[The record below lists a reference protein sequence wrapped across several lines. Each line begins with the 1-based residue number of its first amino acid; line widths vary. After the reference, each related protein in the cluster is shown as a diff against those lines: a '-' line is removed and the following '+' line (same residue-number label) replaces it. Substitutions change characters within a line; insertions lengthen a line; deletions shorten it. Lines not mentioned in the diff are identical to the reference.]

1 MLCVVGQE
9 PVLAQT
15 SASPKIDQIVVYKH
29 QHKML
34 LLQDGQIVR
43 QYRVAL
49 GKSPVGHKVQMGD
62 NRTPEGKYTID
73 FRNQESAY
81 FRSLRISYPDGV
93 DAEIARTIGVHPG
106 NWIMI
111 HGLPNGR
118 TAANVGHPQ
127 KNWTNGC
134 IAVTNDEM
142 LEIWQMVDVGTPINI
157 KP

>member
-1 MLCVVGQE
+1 MLGQV
-9 PVLAQT
+9 PALAQGNT
-15 SASPKIDQIVVYKH
+15 SPKVDQIVVYKH

-34 LLQDGQIVR
+34 LLQDGQMVR

-49 GKSPVGHKVQMGD
+49 GKNPVGHKVQMGD

-73 FRNQESAY
+73 LRNQESAY

-118 TAANVGHPQ
+118 SAASVGHPQ
-127 KNWTNGC
+127 KDWTNGC